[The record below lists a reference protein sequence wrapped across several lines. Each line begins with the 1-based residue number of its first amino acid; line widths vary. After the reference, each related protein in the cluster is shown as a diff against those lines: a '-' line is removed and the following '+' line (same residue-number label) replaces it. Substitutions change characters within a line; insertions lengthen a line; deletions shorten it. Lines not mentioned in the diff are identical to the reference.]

1 MQDRPRFLG
10 LSGVRRAM
18 RARWP
23 IGVVAAVL
31 AAVSLIVAAT
41 SATAGSRAPVRIAPA
56 AQLPTGA
63 QAAGSLPDSMS
74 VSGSVVLKPRNQ
86 AKLNQFLAA
95 VTNPKSALYHQ
106 YLSAGQY
113 ATKFGPT
120 SATVQSVRSQ
130 LTAAGLTV
138 TGTSDNGMLIN
149 FSAPASTVE
158 SAFSTHLAHVRL
170 ANGDLRRATTS
181 AVKIPASISASV
193 SSVIGLNSLVAPQ
206 PIQPLRQTQAQIG
219 THAAAK
225 AASAF
230 PHPAGAPK
238 ACGQASKAADVFG
251 GLTDDQ
257 IANAYGA
264 FGLYGAGDTGQ
275 GQGVAIFEL
284 EPFAPSDIA
293 TFDQC
298 YFGTKVAGQMASRL
312 RTIPVDGG
320 QPTGPGSG
328 EAVLDVEDV
337 SAMAPGANIDVY
349 EAPNTTFGSIDEYAQ
364 IANDDADQVVSTSWG
379 LCEQALQQAE
389 PGDQQAESQ
398 VFQQMAAQGQ
408 TIFSAAGDTGSDDCN
423 LLRAPI
429 PPSDQNPVSVDDP
442 SAQPYVVG
450 VGGTTILNA
459 ETTPATEQV
468 WNDGDNFGGTGGGI
482 SQAWAMPSWQRNAQL
497 PGIDLPG
504 SADYTNGN
512 AVETKAGFP
521 TGFCQAT
528 APAGVSNEACR
539 LEPDVSA
546 QADEFTG
553 AVTIF
558 STEFNGDGPGGSG
571 WITIGGTSSATP
583 IWAGLLA
590 DINASAS
597 CKASTA
603 TANGVGFALPGL
615 YGVASNPTQ
624 YAASFNDITKGN
636 NDVNGFDNGLVFP
649 ARTGFDL
656 ASGLGSPRLTDANG
670 TAGLAFYLCSNAAGA
685 SSPPSVT
692 GLTPDSGSVAGG
704 ETVTVSG
711 AGFKANGNVKVA
723 GVQVGTE
730 NLPAADFT
738 VNDAGTITIT
748 MPPAAQSLPPD
759 TTVDG
764 GGAVQIVVTLKNGQ
778 SSATSAASTFQY
790 IDGAGSGNAVPDVTS
805 VGPFGGSETA
815 PTPVVIRGSGFTG
828 ASAVRFGG
836 VNAASFTVNSPDR
849 ITATPPA
856 FSSATNCQPLPTT
869 GVYAGENAT
878 NDICQV
884 QVKVTGHGGTSAVSA
899 IAPPPEGSLGFT
911 DFGIPTFPDCTANG
925 CELGP
930 AATEFDYT
938 PAPTV
943 TSISTSNGPASLASE
958 QGTTVVTVKG
968 SGFNDQTLDWTD
980 FGDPTLD
987 SSVDT
992 NFVFLTGTEIQ
1003 VVAPAQPQTADV
1015 LSVPFSVKTLAGES
1029 NQLPAQFAGVPTVTS
1044 VVNTQNG
1051 KTFNGL
1057 PLAPDTGGTPLKIHG
1072 TGFANQLIPP
1082 IQFNDVTGSG
1092 FASATQFNFTV
1103 NSDTSVS
1110 TQTVADNPGVVDVQL
1125 CTVSGCSQ
1133 TSPADELLQFPLGD
1147 PQVDAVQP
1155 ASGPAAG
1162 GTKVTVTGQNLSCPI
1177 EVDFGGV
1184 PAPKFAASPGF
1195 LNCGS
1200 ATKLTATTPAHA
1212 AGPVPVTVQ
1221 TAESFY
1227 KGTTGSSTATFTYK

>member
-1 MQDRPRFLG
+1 MQGRPRFLG
-10 LSGVRRAM
+10 FSGVMRAM

-23 IGVVAAVL
+23 IGVVAGVL

-56 AQLPTGA
+56 AQLPNGA
-63 QAAGSLPDSMS
+63 QATGSLPDSMS
-74 VSGSVVLKPRNQ
+74 VTGAVVLKPRSQ
-86 AKLNQFLAA
+86 AKLSQFLAA

-106 YLSAGQY
+106 YLSPGQY
-113 ATKFGPT
+113 ATQFGPT
-120 SATVQSVRSQ
+120 TATVQSVRSQ

-181 AVKIPASISASV
+181 AVKIPASISGSV
-193 SSVIGLNSLVAPQ
+193 SSVIGLNSLVAPH
-206 PIQPLRQTQAQIG
+206 PIQPLRETKAQVG

-225 AASAF
+225 AAAAF

-238 ACGQASKAADVFG
+238 ACSLASKAANLFG

-275 GQGVAIFEL
+275 GQSVAIFEL

-298 YFGTKVAGQMASRL
+298 YFGTKVAAQMASRL
-312 RTIPVDGG
+312 HTIPVDGG

-328 EAVLDVEDV
+328 EAVLDVDDV

-364 IANDDADQVVSTSWG
+364 IANNDADQVVSTSWG
-379 LCEQALQQAE
+379 LCEQALQLGE
-389 PGDQQAESQ
+389 PGDAQAESQ

-408 TIFSAAGDTGSDDCN
+408 TIFSAAGDQGSDDCN
-423 LLRAPI
+423 ELRDPI

-459 ETTPATEQV
+459 ESVPATEQV

-482 SQAWAMPSWQRNAQL
+482 SQAWAMPSWQRNAQIA
-497 PGIDLPG
+497 GIDLPG

-521 TGFCQAT
+521 TNFCQAT

-597 CKASTA
+597 CKASTS
-603 TANGVGFALPGL
+603 TTNGVGFALPGL
-615 YGVASNPTQ
+615 YAVASNPTQ
-624 YAASFNDITKGN
+624 YAASFNDITQGN

-649 ARTGFDL
+649 ARPGFDL

-685 SSPPSVT
+685 GSPPSVT
-692 GLTPDSGSVAGG
+692 GLTPASGSVAGG

-711 AGFKANGNVKVA
+711 AGFKANGTVKVA
-723 GVQVGTE
+723 GVQVGTD

-738 VNDAGTITIT
+738 VSGAGTMTITI
-748 MPPAAQSLPPD
+748 PPASQTLPPG
-759 TTVDG
+759 TASDG
-764 GGAVQIVVTLKNGQ
+764 GGAVQIVVTLQNGQ

-790 IDGAGSGNAVPDVTS
+790 VDTSGSGTVPDVTS
-805 VGPFGGSETA
+805 VGPFGGPETA
-815 PTPVVIRGSGFTG
+815 PTPVVIRGSGFAG
-828 ASAVRFGG
+828 ATAVKFGG
-836 VNAASFTVNSPDR
+836 VKATSFTVNSANL

-856 FSSATNCQPLPTT
+856 FSPATNCRPLPKT

-884 QVKVTGHGGTSAVSA
+884 QVKVTGPGGTSADSA
-899 IAPPPEGSLGFT
+899 IAPPPEGSPGFT
-911 DFGIPTFPDCTANG
+911 DFGIPTFPDCAANS
-925 CELGP
+925 CEVAP
-930 AATEFDYT
+930 TPTEFDYA

-958 QGTTVVTVKG
+958 QGNSVITVKG
-968 SGFNDQTLDWTD
+968 SGFNNQTLDWTD

-992 NFVFLTGTEIQ
+992 NFVFVTGTEIQ

-1015 LSVPFSVKTLAGES
+1015 LSVPFSVKTLAGQS
-1029 NQLPAQFAGVPTVTS
+1029 SQVPAMFAGVPTVTS
-1044 VVNTQNG
+1044 IVNTQNG
-1051 KTFNGL
+1051 KTIGGL
-1057 PLAPDTGGTPLKIHG
+1057 PLAPDTGGIPIQING
-1072 TGFANQLIPP
+1072 TGFANQLLPP
-1082 IQFNDVTGSG
+1082 IQFNDASGSSFSSG
-1092 FASATQFNFTV
+1092 TQSNFTV
-1103 NSDTSVS
+1103 NSDTQVS
-1110 TQTVADNPGVVDVQL
+1110 TQTVGENPGLDDVQL
-1125 CTVSGCSQ
+1125 CTVSGCSA
-1133 TSPADELLQFPLGD
+1133 TSPADELLLFPLGD
-1147 PQVDAVQP
+1147 PQVDAVKP

-1162 GTKVTVTGQNLSCPI
+1162 GTKVKVTGQNLSCPI

-1184 PAPKFAASPGF
+1184 AAPKFAASPGF
-1195 LNCGS
+1195 LDCGS
-1200 ATKLTATTPAHA
+1200 ATNLTATTPAHA

-1227 KGTTGSSTATFTYK
+1227 NGTTGSSTATFTYK